1 MTASTPEVGGI
12 FRTAETL
19 PTLPG
24 VVRRLTLMADTGTA
38 TTEEMARVVNTDQ
51 VLAGKV
57 LKLVNS
63 ALFGF
68 SGRIA
73 TVSGAIILLGVNVVK
88 SLAVSSAVFEIM
100 EKHVLGLW
108 THSMGVAA
116 AANVLATRLR
126 LPDVEEI
133 ATAGLLHDIGK
144 VVVKLTYPK
153 ETDRLD
159 GLAESRGI
167 TMVEAE
173 RQHLGV
179 DHAEIGGRVARHWR
193 LPDRLVEPIAFH
205 HDVAHSIAHRQRTAV
220 IHVADILIRG
230 SAFDGTV
237 QTTVP
242 TLDPAG
248 WESLDLNE
256 ALLEAVI
263 EEMEERLVDVTSF
276 SLEMQSGHGR
286 S

>member
-1 MTASTPEVGGI
+1 MTTPSPEIASI

-38 TTEEMARVVNTDQ
+38 TTEELARLVNTDQ

-63 ALFGF
+63 VLFGF

-116 AANVLATRLR
+116 AANVLATHLH
-126 LPDVEEI
+126 LPDAEEI
-133 ATAGLLHDIGK
+133 STAGLLHDIGK
-144 VVVKLTYPK
+144 VVVKLNFPE
-153 ETDRLD
+153 ETDRLN
-159 GLAESRGI
+159 GLAESLGI

-205 HDVAHSIAHRQRTAV
+205 HDVSCSVTHRQRTAV
-220 IHVADILIRG
+220 IHLADILIRA
-230 SAFDGTV
+230 SAFDDTLRAA
-237 QTTVP
+237 VP
-242 TLDPAG
+242 TLDPAA
-248 WESLDLNE
+248 WEALDLTE
-256 ALLEAVI
+256 DLLASVI
-263 EEMEERLVDVTSF
+263 GEMEERLVDVTSF
-276 SLEMQSGHGR
+276 SLDIQSHGR
-286 S
+286 A